1 MSDSNNKHLILIE
14 GAATFERIL
23 ADLHEVELDERIRHL
38 KDFLKIYP
46 DFGRAHNDLAVM
58 YYQDGNT
65 LKALAH
71 YEKAH
76 KLDPSNLTYRK
87 NLADFYFVEL
97 EWTGDAINTYLE
109 ILKDNPSDVDSLN
122 ALGAISL
129 KIGRK
134 EQARQ
139 YFNRTLQVEHNNHEA
154 IQALQQ
160 LPVSTSEATSLKPLQ
175 HKLSQSTAPVETTLA
190 ADKKDNAFAGQ
201 NLNFLQIPPEA
212 SSIQPPEASFQS
224 LFNIAPSQPVSTSEE
239 LYNTAMNLVN
249 ADRTAEAIQT
259 LETLVAQD
267 INHTSAHND
276 LGVLYQ
282 RQGELQKSREQHEA
296 AVRLNPGNTVFRK
309 NLADLLC
316 SGFGAFE
323 AALEIYV
330 KLFAENSYDV
340 ETMKAIAHVCLEVN
354 KPEDARFFL
363 EKALAIKP
371 WDQETAAALHTL
383 KTSI

>member
-46 DFGRAHNDLAVM
+46 DFARAHNDLAVM
-58 YYQDGNT
+58 YYHADNT

-76 KLDPSNLTYRK
+76 KLDPSNITYRK

-97 EWTGDAINTYLE
+97 EWTGDAINTYLD
-109 ILKDNPSDVDSLN
+109 IIKDNPTDVDSLN
-122 ALGAISL
+122 ALGTISL
-129 KIGRK
+129 HIGRK

-139 YFNRTLQVEHNNHEA
+139 YFNRTLQVEYNNPEA
-154 IQALQQ
+154 IRALQQ
-160 LPVSTSEATSLKPLQ
+160 LPAPTSETSSLKQHQ
-175 HKLSQSTAPVETTLA
+175 HKLSQATSSAQTTSASEPTGNAVA
-190 ADKKDNAFAGQ
+190 AHNQ
-201 NLNFLQIPPEA
+201 PSIPPETA
-212 SSIQPPEASFQS
+212 PIQPPAASFQS
-224 LFNIAPSQPVSTSEE
+224 LFNIAPSQPIRTSEE
-239 LYNTAMNLVN
+239 LYKEAMNLVD
-249 ADRTAEAIQT
+249 ASRSAEAIQT
-259 LETLVAQD
+259 LEMLVTQD
-267 INHTSAHND
+267 TNHALAHND

-282 RQGELQKSREQHEA
+282 MNGELQKSREQHEI
-296 AVRLNPGNTVFRK
+296 AVRLNPDNSIFQK

-330 KLFAENSYDV
+330 RLFAENSYDV
-340 ETMKAIAHVCLEVN
+340 ETMKAIAHICLEVN
-354 KPEDARFFL
+354 KLDDARFFL

-371 WDQETAAALHTL
+371 WDQETAEALRAL

>member
-1 MSDSNNKHLILIE
+1 MLDTNNKHLILIE

-46 DFGRAHNDLAVM
+46 DFARAHNDLAVM
-58 YYQDGNT
+58 YYQADNT

-76 KLDPSNLTYRK
+76 KLDPSNITYRK

-97 EWTGDAINTYLE
+97 EWTGDAINTYLD
-109 ILKDNPSDVDSLN
+109 ILKDNTTDVDSLN

-129 KIGRK
+129 QIGRK

-139 YFNRTLQVEHNNHEA
+139 YFNRTLQVEHNNPEA
-154 IQALQQ
+154 TLALQQ
-160 LPVSTSEATSLKPLQ
+160 LPASSTVAPSLKQLQ
-175 HKLSQSTAPVETTLA
+175 HKLSQATSPAQTTSASEPMGNAVAAHTQPSITPETAP
-190 ADKKDNAFAGQ
+190 
-201 NLNFLQIPPEA
+201 
-212 SSIQPPEASFQS
+212 IQPPAASFQS
-224 LFNIAPSQPVSTSEE
+224 LFNIAPSQPIRTSEE
-239 LYNTAMNLVN
+239 LYNVAMNLVN
-249 ADRTAEAIQT
+249 AARSAEAIQT
-259 LETLVAQD
+259 LEMLVTQD
-267 INHTSAHND
+267 TNHALAHND

-282 RQGELQKSREQHEA
+282 MNGELQKSREQHEI
-296 AVRLNPGNTVFRK
+296 AVRLNPDNSIFQK

-330 KLFAENSYDV
+330 RLFAENSYDV
-340 ETMKAIAHVCLEVN
+340 ETMKAIAHICLEVN
-354 KPEDARFFL
+354 KLDDARFFL

-371 WDQETAAALHTL
+371 WDQETAEALRTL